1 MADHVSPA
9 TSPTQGSSRSESS
22 SPTSVRPRARASSAD
37 DSSKKEIRQNR
48 DKGERKETIEDWE
61 IPIDDIFIGPR
72 IGAGSF
78 GLFSLK
84 GIDTIQASHLLVCR
98 NRVSWSLARCGRHQD
113 SQRSRSNSRP
123 GSVSPP
129 FEWMKR
135 LRDIL
140 TNSTQVTAF
149 RNEVA
154 VLRKTR

>member
-9 TSPTQGSSRSESS
+9 TSPTQASSRSESS

-78 GLFSLK
+78 GQLLSYLTKFKPNSCLCVGTVYRGHWHGAVAIKTLNVRDPTPGQVLNNSQFKLFLHSEAYL
-84 GIDTIQASHLLVCR
+84 
-98 NRVSWSLARCGRHQD
+98 
-113 SQRSRSNSRP
+113 
-123 GSVSPP
+123 
-129 FEWMKR
+129 
-135 LRDIL
+135 
-140 TNSTQVTAF
+140 
-149 RNEVA
+149 
-154 VLRKTR
+154 

>member
-1 MADHVSPA
+1 MPRLIALQSNLPLNELVTCFKVRMADHVSPA

-78 GLFSLK
+78 GQHQRPLFCTRSN
-84 GIDTIQASHLLVCR
+84 VW
-98 NRVSWSLARCGRHQD
+98 WSQVLCTEVTGTG
-113 SQRSRSNSRP
+113 RSRSKLSMSAIPLLAR
-123 GSVSPP
+123 
-129 FEWMKR
+129 
-135 LRDIL
+135 
-140 TNSTQVTAF
+140 
-149 RNEVA
+149 
-154 VLRKTR
+154 

>member
-9 TSPTQGSSRSESS
+9 TSPTQGSSRSESSSLTSVMMMMMMTTMMMAMMVMMMMAMMMMMSRSESS

-78 GLFSLK
+78 GQFSH
-84 GIDTIQASHLLVCR
+84 IRTFQA
-98 NRVSWSLARCGRHQD
+98 
-113 SQRSRSNSRP
+113 
-123 GSVSPP
+123 
-129 FEWMKR
+129 
-135 LRDIL
+135 
-140 TNSTQVTAF
+140 
-149 RNEVA
+149 
-154 VLRKTR
+154 